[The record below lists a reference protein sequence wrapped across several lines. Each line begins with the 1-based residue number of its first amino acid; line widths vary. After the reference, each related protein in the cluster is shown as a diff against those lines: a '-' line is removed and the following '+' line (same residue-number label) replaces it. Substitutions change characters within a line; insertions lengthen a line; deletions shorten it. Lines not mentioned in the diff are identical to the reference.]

1 MVQENRLLEL
11 VLKYINQI
19 ESHEKYYQL
28 QKQLKL
34 KVINLI
40 SNSQNKVTEKVEN
53 KEAKG

>member
-1 MVQENRLLEL
+1 MAQENRLLEL

-53 KEAKG
+53 KESKG